1 MVQLEKENKIRSKR
15 EQPKLKVKELVL
27 DYHDLINAIKHK
39 ILILIE
45 TNTYPVEDQNLLI

>member
-1 MVQLEKENKIRSKR
+1 MVQLEKENKIRAKR